1 MALALL
7 ALAQVAG
14 LILVPLGLPG
24 TWLQVAAIGAYAWAT
39 HWRAGWWI
47 FALVLAIALVAEAIE
62 FLIGGR
68 YARKY
73 GGSRRAGWG
82 AILGGL
88 VGAFVGIPVP
98 VIGSVIGA
106 FVGAFVGAAVLEMT
120 KNPEWRGAMRVGWG
134 AFIGRIV
141 AAAMKSAA
149 SVIIGV
155 IAVLAALARAAA

>member
-7 ALAQVAG
+7 ALAQIAG
-14 LILVPLGLPG
+14 LLLVPFGLPG
-24 TWLQVAAIGAYAWAT
+24 TWLQVAAVGAYSWAT
-39 HWRAGWWI
+39 GWRAGWWV
-47 FALVLAIALVAEAIE
+47 FAIALVIAIIAEVVE

-68 YARKY
+68 YAQKY

-88 VGAFVGIPVP
+88 IGAFVGIPIP
-98 VIGSVIGA
+98 IIGSVIGA

-134 AFIGRIV
+134 AFVGRIV
-141 AAAMKSAA
+141 ATAMKSAA
-149 SVIIGV
+149 SVVIGV
-155 IAVLAALARAAA
+155 IAVVFALARGA